1 MASFGART
9 ALRRVQTL
17 FRPDPIR
24 AKVCLLNV
32 ALQENIPATLDVV
45 PEIFTYSHESRPGR
59 GILFSKVMGNR
70 KDEPCST
77 DLPICLLRLSWPER
91 ICRGNSDMAETLLD
105 QAWIA
110 SEAEPD
116 NDALRLRFYARL
128 VEGEVFLLLDKE
140 PQGDHIEPKL
150 FDLEEGPIVLAFD
163 LEARLTEFTGLP
175 APYAAMPGR
184 MLVEMLAGQK
194 TGLGLNLGVAPSSR
208 LLPPEILDWLAQTL
222 SERPQELSARITGM
236 HPPKGLPETLLLAL
250 DQRLARMEGLARMAY
265 LVGTS
270 HEGGARG
277 HLLAFVDAAPG
288 AEAALAR
295 AVQGA
300 LSFSG
305 VEAALL
311 DVTFLSADESRAAE
325 CARVGLRFDLP
336 QPDASRPQ
344 PNGPGLDPA
353 RPPRLR

>member
-1 MASFGART
+1 MA
-9 ALRRVQTL
+9 Q
-17 FRPDPIR
+17 
-24 AKVCLLNV
+24 
-32 ALQENIPATLDVV
+32 
-45 PEIFTYSHESRPGR
+45 
-59 GILFSKVMGNR
+59 
-70 KDEPCST
+70 
-77 DLPICLLRLSWPER
+77 
-91 ICRGNSDMAETLLD
+91 TLLD
-105 QAWIA
+105 QAWMA
-110 SEAEPD
+110 SEAAPD
-116 NDALRLRFYARL
+116 DDALRLQFYARL
-128 VEGEVFLLLDKE
+128 VEGEIFLLLEEE
-140 PQGDHIEPKL
+140 PQGEQIRPKL
-150 FDLEEGPIVLAFD
+150 FDLEDGPIVLAFD

-184 MLVEMLAGQK
+184 MLVELLAGQG

-222 SERPQELSARITGM
+222 AERPQELTSRITGM
-236 HPPKGLPETLLLAL
+236 HPPKGLPEALLLAL

-270 HEGGARG
+270 HESGARG
-277 HLLAFVDAAPG
+277 HLLAFVDPAPG
-288 AEAALAR
+288 AEATLAR

-311 DVTFLSADESRAAE
+311 DVTFLSADEPRAAD

-336 QPDASRPQ
+336 QPAPA
-344 PNGPGLDPA
+344 PEPATGPGLDPE